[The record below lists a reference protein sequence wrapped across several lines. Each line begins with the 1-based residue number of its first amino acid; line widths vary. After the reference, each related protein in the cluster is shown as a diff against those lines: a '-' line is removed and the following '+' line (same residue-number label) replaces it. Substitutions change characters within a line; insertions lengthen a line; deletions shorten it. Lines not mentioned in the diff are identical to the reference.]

1 MFKFIMML
9 SLTGLACASAPR
21 EGSEQ
26 PAEIKRPSA
35 LLVQQVLEGFVLGQP
50 LKNPRSVAVA
60 ADGSWYLVDNGNHRL
75 IRFNAALTPLDQTG
89 GYGFSAGLLNNPT
102 WVTLDNILNL
112 MVADESNHRLVR
124 YDTRLNFVDEIE
136 LRDEDDPFKYGRPS
150 GLGVTDYGEV
160 WVADA
165 DYDRIAVFDNVGKFS
180 RFVGD
185 FGYSGGQLSRP
196 MEIAL
201 DGDGQFVVCDP
212 GNSRLA
218 RYDVYGG
225 FIRETSTHTF
235 GSPTSIAVEEDII
248 WTLDAVDGRLACLD
262 LRSGEQLFVT
272 GPQLMGEQTRLKDPG
287 DVALLND
294 GRLMIVDSGNDRIL
308 ICRIIYD
315 ETD

>member
-9 SLTGLACASAPR
+9 FLLLLACGPAPR

-26 PAEIKRPSA
+26 PADIKPPSA
-35 LLVQQVLEGFVLGQP
+35 LLVQQVIEGPVLGQP

-75 IRFNAALTPLDQTG
+75 ILFNAALTPLDQTG
-89 GYGFSAGLLNNPT
+89 GYGFSAGLLNHPA

-112 MVADESNHRLVR
+112 IVADESNHRLVR
-124 YDTRLNFVDEIE
+124 YDTHLNFVDEIE

-160 WVADA
+160 WLADA
-165 DYDRIAVFDNVGKFS
+165 DRDRVAVFDNVGKFS

-201 DGDGQFVVCDP
+201 DPDGQFVVCDP

-218 RYDVYGG
+218 RYDAYGG
-225 FIRETSTHTF
+225 FLGEISTRTF
-235 GSPTSIAVEEDII
+235 GSSSSIAVADNLL
-248 WTLDAVDGRLACLD
+248 WVLDAVDGRLACLD
-262 LRSGEQLFVT
+262 RKSGEQLFVA
-272 GPQLMGEQTRLKDPG
+272 GPILMGERTRLKEPG

-294 GRLMIVDSGNDRIL
+294 GRLMIVDSGNDRVL
-308 ICRIIYD
+308 VCRIIYD